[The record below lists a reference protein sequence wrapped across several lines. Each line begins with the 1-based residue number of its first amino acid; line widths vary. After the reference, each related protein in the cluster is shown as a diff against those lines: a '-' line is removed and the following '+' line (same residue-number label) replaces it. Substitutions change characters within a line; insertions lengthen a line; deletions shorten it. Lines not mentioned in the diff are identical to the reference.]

1 MRPGRWLVL
10 ATILSGLA
18 MSSDPAADQPMTG
31 LAPFEIFADGFRDP
45 RGIAVNANG
54 SVFVADRKA
63 GTVTRIANHTR
74 TVIASGL
81 QRPIGLAFDP
91 AGHLLIAEE
100 KAGRV
105 VRVEANGQR
114 SPVIV
119 NVKQPRWLAVH
130 ENGTVFVSARRPT
143 RDGDSERDDDDDSTE
158 LSMILALTPERQ
170 LRVFADNFKGLQGLA
185 LNHTVLFAA
194 TRGRKGDARVDGMI
208 FEIPILADGSAG
220 APVAMGGTRQVEDPI
235 AIARD
240 RLGALF
246 VTASQLKLQKDDA
259 RGGVAKV
266 HADGHVSL
274 FAQRLKEP
282 QGLALDTLGHLYVAD
297 GDAGRVLRFL
307 APGAPTLST
316 PGFTN
321 QSPLTITGETEA
333 KFNNVKFADP
343 PALDNLPRTRPG
355 DFKLRDPET
364 QGLGAEIDGLP
375 RPENADG

>member
-130 ENGTVFVSARRPT
+130 ENGTVFVSARRLT
-143 RDGDSERDDDDDSTE
+143 RLGRRECGGIRGAVSEALRSASSASQRTRAKKLPAAE
-158 LSMILALTPERQ
+158 SAVGMTWSRSRHACSASSSAAAALS
-170 LRVFADNFKGLQGLA
+170 
-185 LNHTVLFAA
+185 
-194 TRGRKGDARVDGMI
+194 
-208 FEIPILADGSAG
+208 
-220 APVAMGGTRQVEDPI
+220 PI
-235 AIARD
+235 AT
-240 RLGALF
+240 GA
-246 VTASQLKLQKDDA
+246 SSSMRSIQ
-259 RGGVAKV
+259 
-266 HADGHVSL
+266 
-274 FAQRLKEP
+274 
-282 QGLALDTLGHLYVAD
+282 
-297 GDAGRVLRFL
+297 
-307 APGAPTLST
+307 
-316 PGFTN
+316 
-321 QSPLTITGETEA
+321 
-333 KFNNVKFADP
+333 
-343 PALDNLPRTRPG
+343 
-355 DFKLRDPET
+355 
-364 QGLGAEIDGLP
+364 
-375 RPENADG
+375 